1 MVCHCSGGALMGTHL
16 PLQVENF
23 IDAIQSGLI
32 GQDWSTAYRDTALL
46 TLTIASRAVS
56 AGNTQ
61 EATNREVVELLDCLN
76 QQLAPA

>member
-1 MVCHCSGGALMGTHL
+1 MVRHSSGGALMGTPL
-16 PLQVENF
+16 LLQVDNF
-23 IDAIQSGLI
+23 IDAIQFGLI
-32 GQDWSTAYRDTALL
+32 GQDWSTAHRDTALL

-61 EATNREVVELLDCLN
+61 EATDHEVDELLNCLN